1 MYIYMTKII
10 SLSDEAY
17 MELKR
22 LKNGYSFSKIVII
35 LAKMKKK
42 ESIMEFAGKL
52 ESKEGRRMAKEIM
65 EERKI
70 GSWRIK

>member
-42 ESIMEFAGKL
+42 EKL
-52 ESKEGRRMAKEIM
+52 ALG
-65 EERKI
+65 
-70 GSWRIK
+70 G